1 MEFLNNFV
9 LPQSYEHIELLHYM
23 LLIVLFLFIPFIGMV
38 FGGILTS
45 VIYKYKAKKEN
56 KEYYYRFAK
65 EIVDITTINKSVGL
79 ILGVVPILTA
89 LLIYSQLLQNS
100 KVTNLDYL
108 ALALILIIIALIF
121 VYSYRYSLSFNRI
134 FSSIPKN
141 NLADQGVIDDIE
153 RLGDESKRISEKA
166 GIAGLIFLFLGIWF
180 FVTAITI
187 PSFYLDWDIS
197 GFIGGLFSWK
207 VLSRFILYIL
217 FSLTLTGGMV
227 LFTFL
232 EDEKTKRVKE
242 EEYSTFVKQK
252 IVRLTFYS
260 AILIPLFLLI
270 SLFGL
275 PKDSLTGPVFT
286 YAIISLVL
294 LFFGY
299 HFLYMLTK
307 EIKGTIASLL
317 FLTTIF
323 SIAAFIISDQK
334 AMATSTKF
342 QSAVLSEQFD
352 KYYADLKGEGKT
364 VQINAA
370 ELYQVKCGACHS
382 WDHKIVGPAHK
393 DVIPKYV
400 GKEAQLVAFIRNPV
414 KVNPDY
420 PPMPNPGLKPAEA
433 QAIAKYLL
441 ETYKEKNK

>member
-9 LPQSYEHIELLHYM
+9 LRQSSEHIELLHYM

-38 FGGILTS
+38 FGGLLTS
-45 VIYKYKAKKEN
+45 VIYKHKAKKEN
-56 KEYYYRFAK
+56 EDYYFRFAK

-108 ALALILIIIALIF
+108 ALALILIIVALIF
-121 VYSYRYSLSFNRI
+121 VYRYRYSLSFNRI
-134 FSSIPKN
+134 VNSINKSD
-141 NLADQGVIDDIE
+141 LTDQGVIDDIE

-166 GIAGLIFLFLGIWF
+166 GIAGLIFLFLGMWF

-187 PSFYLDWDIS
+187 PSLYLDWDIS
-197 GFIGGLFSWK
+197 GFISGLFSWK

-232 EDEKTKRVKE
+232 EDEKTRRVKE

>member
-9 LPQSYEHIELLHYM
+9 LPQSAEHIELLHYM
-23 LLIVLFLFIPFIGMV
+23 LLVVFFLFIPFIGMV
-38 FGGILTS
+38 FGGVLTS
-45 VIYKYKAKKEN
+45 VIYKHKAQKEN
-56 KEYYYRFAK
+56 GKYYFRFAK

-79 ILGVVPILTA
+79 ILGVVPIITA

-108 ALALILIIIALIF
+108 ALALILIIVALIF
-121 VYSYRYSLSFNRI
+121 VYRYRYSLSFNRI
-134 FSSIPKN
+134 VNSINKSD
-141 NLADQGVIDDIE
+141 LTDQGVLDDIE

-166 GIAGLIFLFLGIWF
+166 GTAGLIFLFLGMWF

-187 PSFYLDWDIS
+187 PSLYMDWDIRS
-197 GFIGGLFSWK
+197 FIGGLFSWK

-227 LFTFL
+227 LFIFL
-232 EDEKTKRVKE
+232 EDENNKRIKD

-275 PKDSLTGPVFT
+275 PSDSLTGPVFT
-286 YAIISLVL
+286 YAIISLGL

-307 EIKGTIASLL
+307 EIKGTIASLF

-342 QSAVLSEQFD
+342 QSAALSEQFD
-352 KYYADLKGEGKT
+352 KYYAELKGEGKT

-382 WDHKIVGPAHK
+382 WDKKIVGPPHK
-393 DVIPKYV
+393 DVMPKYV
-400 GKEAQLVAFIRNPV
+400 GKEAQLVVFIRNPI

-441 ETYKEKNK
+441 ETYNEKKK